1 MTLPITL
8 TVELSLSLS
17 LCSLEHV
24 NILDSLTHPLNKEDS
39 VLVAEAISLVSLC

>member
-8 TVELSLSLS
+8 TVELSLCL
-17 LCSLEHV
+17 LEHV